1 MGTLPVNSS
10 APQHSTSTSPRQKQS
25 PPTARCTANGTAG
38 SPRNTQKY
46 SAPNAMN
53 APASI
58 ADAKHFA
65 FGMAA
70 LASPTFSAFSAI
82 SAGDSASGLSVW
94 ISSCIMIAS
103 GSFLAWSRL
112 LRVPWEAARHGTAT
126 RGRREKQGVF
136 LDNFPISSSCS
147 SHRRIDTRPS
157 VHRGAEHWYTLASG
171 RVGCALPTPVFEKG
185 VSMANPSR
193 TDLLRA
199 LPQVEEMLQLP
210 EVSALLSL
218 VPRSVLAD
226 CVREAVDEL
235 RQAVLAD
242 ACARIDERALADAVR
257 ARALAKA
264 RPSLRRVIN
273 ATGIVVHTN
282 LGRSPLADEAVSA
295 VSDVARG
302 YSTLEYDT
310 DAMARG
316 SRHDHV
322 ERLICTLTGA
332 EAALAVNNNAAA
344 VMMVLHEFA
353 RGHEA
358 VVSRGELVEIG
369 GSFRVP
375 DIMELSQARMVEV
388 GTTNKTHAVDYERA
402 IGADTSMLLK
412 VHPSNYRVVGFAE
425 SVSARDLRPLADA
438 ENARRTASG
447 EPGAG
452 ELLVYED
459 QGSGAFLNLDAFGAY
474 AEPTVAESLQA
485 GCDLVSFSGD
495 KLLGGPQAGII
506 VGAKRF
512 IDRLKKNPYAR
523 AMRLD
528 KMTLAALE
536 ATLRL
541 YLDPAI
547 ALERIP
553 ALRMLSEPAE
563 AVRGRAERLARTLEE
578 ALPAGAA
585 RIDVVPD
592 TARAGGGALP
602 LCDIDSHAV
611 RIEFSRGDAQGCETF
626 LIARRDV
633 PVIGRIKHDAVLLD
647 ARTVAEDEL
656 AEVAEAVRAYFD
668 ALDAGAE
675 GSRA

>member
-1 MGTLPVNSS
+1 
-10 APQHSTSTSPRQKQS
+10 
-25 PPTARCTANGTAG
+25 
-38 SPRNTQKY
+38 
-46 SAPNAMN
+46 
-53 APASI
+53 
-58 ADAKHFA
+58 
-65 FGMAA
+65 
-70 LASPTFSAFSAI
+70 
-82 SAGDSASGLSVW
+82 
-94 ISSCIMIAS
+94 
-103 GSFLAWSRL
+103 
-112 LRVPWEAARHGTAT
+112 
-126 RGRREKQGVF
+126 
-136 LDNFPISSSCS
+136 
-147 SHRRIDTRPS
+147 
-157 VHRGAEHWYTLASG
+157 
-171 RVGCALPTPVFEKG
+171 
-185 VSMANPSR
+185 MANPSR

-210 EVSALLSL
+210 EVDALLSL
-218 VPRSVLAD
+218 VPRGVLAD
-226 CVREAVDEL
+226 CVREAIDER
-235 RQAVLAD
+235 RQAVLAG
-242 ACARIDERALADAVR
+242 ACDETDVHALADAVR
-257 ARALAKA
+257 ARAMAAA

-282 LGRSPLADEAVSA
+282 LGRSPLADEAVRA
-295 VSDVARG
+295 VEDVARG

-310 DAMARG
+310 EAMARG

-322 ERLICTLTGA
+322 ERLVCTLTGA

-369 GSFRVP
+369 GSFRIP

-402 IGADTSMLLK
+402 IGADTSMVLK
-412 VHPSNYRVVGFAE
+412 VHPSNYRVVGFTEGVA
-425 SVSARDLRPLADA
+425 AGDLRALADA
-438 ENARRTASG
+438 ENARRAAAG

-459 QGSGAFLNLDAFGAY
+459 QGSGAFLNLEAFGAY

-541 YLDPAI
+541 YLDPAA
-547 ALERIP
+547 ALARIP
-553 ALRMLSEPAE
+553 SLRMLSESGE
-563 AVRGRAERLARTLEE
+563 AVRERAEQLAAAVEA

-585 RIDVVPD
+585 RVGVVPE

-602 LCDIDSHAV
+602 LCDIESHAV
-611 RIEFSRGDAQGCETF
+611 RIEFLRGDAQGCETF
-626 LIARRDV
+626 LVSRRDV
-633 PVIGRIKHDAVLLD
+633 PVVGRIKHDAVLLD

-656 AEVAEAVRAYFD
+656 AEAAEAVRAYFD
-668 ALDAGAE
+668 ALDAEAE
-675 GSRA
+675 RGRA

>member
-1 MGTLPVNSS
+1 
-10 APQHSTSTSPRQKQS
+10 
-25 PPTARCTANGTAG
+25 
-38 SPRNTQKY
+38 
-46 SAPNAMN
+46 
-53 APASI
+53 
-58 ADAKHFA
+58 
-65 FGMAA
+65 
-70 LASPTFSAFSAI
+70 
-82 SAGDSASGLSVW
+82 
-94 ISSCIMIAS
+94 
-103 GSFLAWSRL
+103 
-112 LRVPWEAARHGTAT
+112 
-126 RGRREKQGVF
+126 
-136 LDNFPISSSCS
+136 
-147 SHRRIDTRPS
+147 
-157 VHRGAEHWYTLASG
+157 
-171 RVGCALPTPVFEKG
+171 
-185 VSMANPSR
+185 MANPSR

-218 VPRSVLAD
+218 LPRSVLAD
-226 CVREAVDEL
+226 CVREAVDET
-235 RQAVLAD
+235 RRAVLAG
-242 ACARIDERALADAVR
+242 ACERVDVPALAESTR
-257 ARALAKA
+257 ARAFARA

-412 VHPSNYRVVGFAE
+412 VHPSNYRVVGF
-425 SVSARDLRPLADA
+425 A